1 MPDESMKNEQ
11 SVPLNEEQLTS
22 FSGELDF
29 EDLEFLSDQQAEMMA
44 GGGFTLNLPP
54 NFEGNNLPG
63 GLNNKQPPGWDN
75 PNVPWNR

>member
-11 SVPLNEEQLTS
+11 SVPLNEDQLTP

-44 GGGFTLNLPP
+44 GGTSFGVNGVNVFPPGLSDLPP
-54 NFEGNNLPG
+54 
-63 GLNNKQPPGWDN
+63 GLSEPPPGWCS
-75 PNVPWNR
+75 RS